1 MTGLYFYDNS
11 VVEIAKQVK
20 PSPRGELEIT
30 DVNNAYL
37 QRGDLHVSLLGR
49 GFAWLDTGTHDSLME
64 ASHFVQT
71 IEARQ
76 GLKVACLEEIAY
88 HQGWLTSRAT
98 VGTGRGAEQDRL
110 RPVPAAPAA
119 PGGGPVNVIETAL
132 PGVLII
138 EPKAFGDHR
147 GFFLETFQVERYRE
161 AGITLPFVQDN
172 HSRSQR
178 GVLRGLHFQKTR
190 PQGKL
195 VSVSR
200 GAVYDV
206 AVDIDPGVG
215 DLRPA
220 SWASSSTTTTTA
232 SCGCRPGMRTG
243 SAC

>member
-1 MTGLYFYDNS
+1 M
-11 VVEIAKQVK
+11 
-20 PSPRGELEIT
+20 
-30 DVNNAYL
+30 
-37 QRGDLHVSLLGR
+37 
-49 GFAWLDTGTHDSLME
+49 
-64 ASHFVQT
+64 
-71 IEARQ
+71 
-76 GLKVACLEEIAY
+76 
-88 HQGWLTSRAT
+88 
-98 VGTGRGAEQDRL
+98 
-110 RPVPAAPAA
+110 
-119 PGGGPVNVIETAL
+119 NVIETAL

-206 AVDIDPGVG
+206 AVDIDPSSATYGKFVGVELNDDNHRQMWVPPG
-215 DLRPA
+215 YAHGFCVLSEVADFQYKCTDFYFPADEGGLAWNDPDVGIPWPITEPQLSAKDVNNPRLRDLKRA
-220 SWASSSTTTTTA
+220 
-232 SCGCRPGMRTG
+232 
-243 SAC
+243 